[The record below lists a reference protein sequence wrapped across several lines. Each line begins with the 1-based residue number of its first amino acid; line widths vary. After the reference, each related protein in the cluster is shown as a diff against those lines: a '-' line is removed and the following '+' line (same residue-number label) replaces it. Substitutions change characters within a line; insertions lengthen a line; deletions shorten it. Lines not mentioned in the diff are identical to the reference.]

1 MSKARSEYSYS
12 RVQLAL
18 GIQLNSR
25 LFKLSCE
32 LCDFAN
38 LGDGARTKLGAP
50 EPEPNSGRRCPNQTP
65 RGADTRGVAGHD
77 AREVEVDSD
86 GEVDARDDLDALA
99 VLAVEH
105 VEKVV
110 VLLLVLGQPPGYL
123 RSDRSLDLKR
133 CSRIV

>member
-1 MSKARSEYSYS
+1 MLNERTEALDAGPPSTVLAKGGNGKAGPRSEYSYS

-18 GIQLNSR
+18 GSQLNSR

-77 AREVEVDSD
+77 ACEVEVYSD

-105 VEKVV
+105 
-110 VLLLVLGQPPGYL
+110 
-123 RSDRSLDLKR
+123 
-133 CSRIV
+133 